1 MIMRKLTLFLV
12 AALMISLSGCTNNSP
27 TESDSISNS
36 AESEPAESDSNSS
49 SADYSH
55 IAKFEQQFGLIIAP
69 SGKYTYGPIDLN
81 DERAIHGIFRVK
93 DEGGYDL
100 VLKVP
105 NGETPAFNEGDHL
118 YFLSG
123 WIIVKYDLSADDV
136 EASAEYTDLLPQM
149 ASIKCI
155 YCHDSD
161 YYYVC
166 ATLWDEEN
174 ERSTLEKYFKIARDG
189 SSYVEI
195 TAEDIQAELEH
206 RKAENSSS
214 YEDIPL

>member
-1 MIMRKLTLFLV
+1 MIMRKLTLFLT
-12 AALMISLSGCTNNSP
+12 AAIMISLSGCTNNSP

-36 AESEPAESDSNSS
+36 AESEPAGSDSNSS

-55 IAKFEQQFGLIIAP
+55 IAEFEQQFGLIIAP

-105 NGETPAFNEGDHL
+105 NTETPAFWEDDYL
-118 YFLSG
+118 YFLNG
-123 WIIVKYDLSADDV
+123 WSIVKYDLSADDV
-136 EASAEYTDLLPQM
+136 EATAEHIELLPPYS
-149 ASIKCI
+149 SIKHI
-155 YCHDSD
+155 YSQDSD

-174 ERSTLEKYFKIARDG
+174 GRSTLEKYFKIARDG
-189 SSYVEI
+189 SSYEEI
-195 TAEDIQAELEH
+195 AF
-206 RKAENSSS
+206 
-214 YEDIPL
+214 EDIPT

>member
-1 MIMRKLTLFLV
+1 MIMRKLTLFLA

-27 TESDSISNS
+27 TESDSAGS

-55 IAKFEQQFGLIIAP
+55 IAKFEEQFGLIICP

-105 NGETPAFNEGDHL
+105 NGETPALWEDDYL

-123 WIIVKYDLSADDV
+123 WSIVKYDLSADDV
-136 EASAEYTDLLPQM
+136 EASAERTQLLPQK
-149 ASIKCI
+149 ASIKHI
-155 YCHDSD
+155 YSHDSD

-174 ERSTLEKYFKIARDG
+174 GRSTLEKYFKIARDG

-195 TAEDIQAELEH
+195 AF
-206 RKAENSSS
+206 
-214 YEDIPL
+214 EDIPT

>member
-1 MIMRKLTLFLV
+1 MIMRKLTLFLA
-12 AALMISLSGCTNNSP
+12 AALMISFSGCTNNSP
-27 TESDSISNS
+27 TESDSAGS

-55 IAKFEQQFGLIIAP
+55 IAKFEEQFGLIICP

-105 NGETPAFNEGDHL
+105 NGETPALWEDDYL

-123 WIIVKYDLSADDV
+123 WSIVKYDLSADDV
-136 EASAEYTDLLPQM
+136 EASAERTQLLPQK
-149 ASIKCI
+149 ASIKHI
-155 YCHDSD
+155 YSQDSD

-174 ERSTLEKYFKIARDG
+174 GRSTLEKYFKIARDG

-195 TAEDIQAELEH
+195 AF
-206 RKAENSSS
+206 
-214 YEDIPL
+214 EDIPT